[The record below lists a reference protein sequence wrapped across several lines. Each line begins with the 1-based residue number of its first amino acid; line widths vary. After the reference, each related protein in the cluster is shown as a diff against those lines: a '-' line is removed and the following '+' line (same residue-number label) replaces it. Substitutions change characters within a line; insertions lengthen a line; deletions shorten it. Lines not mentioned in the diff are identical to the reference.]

1 MSNRG
6 ADRGAGRAADRAA
19 DQEADR
25 AAGQEAD
32 RAAGRAADRSR
43 PVGPGGPILSA
54 DPASIARAAD
64 ALIAGRLVAF
74 PTETVYGLG
83 GDAGN
88 PRAVAQIYQVKGR
101 PADHPLIV
109 HVRDSD
115 AARRWADWTA
125 EAERL
130 AAAFWPG
137 PLTLILNRLPE
148 ACDAACGGQRTIG
161 LRAPAHPVSM
171 QLLDAFVARG
181 GSAIAA
187 PSANRFGRVS
197 PTRAQHVLDDLGLDA
212 PLILDG
218 GDCAVGLESTIV
230 DLSGGT
236 PALLRPGGLIRSE
249 IERVLGRCL
258 AAPDQ
263 ARPRVSGALAAHYA
277 PRTAL
282 EMLSASA
289 IDPRLEAL
297 AHAGL
302 SAAVWSR
309 RKPAA
314 PCAVWLEQPADPQAA
329 GRQLY
334 AALRDLDRTGVSCLL
349 IESAPP
355 DEAWRAIDDR
365 LGRAAVGSGSRA
377 DRLPHPSSD

>member
-1 MSNRG
+1 VKDGG
-6 ADRGAGRAADRAA
+6 ADRRVGREVDTEGDRGRA
-19 DQEADR
+19 
-25 AAGQEAD
+25 
-32 RAAGRAADRSR
+32 
-43 PVGPGGPILSA
+43 GGPILRA
-54 DPASIARAAD
+54 DPASVARAAD
-64 ALIAGRLVAF
+64 ALIAGQLVAF
-74 PTETVYGLG
+74 PAETVYGLG

-88 PRAVAQIYQVKGR
+88 PLAVAQIYQVKGR
-101 PADHPLIV
+101 PAGHPLIV
-109 HVRDSD
+109 HVIDSQS
-115 AARRWADWTA
+115 ARRWAHWTP

-148 ACDAACGGQRTIG
+148 ACGAACGGQRTIG
-161 LRAPAHPVSM
+161 LRAPAHPVSI
-171 QLLDAFVARG
+171 QLLDAFAARG

-230 DLSGGT
+230 DLSGGA
-236 PALLRPGGLIRSE
+236 PALLRPGGLVRSE
-249 IERVLGRCL
+249 IERALGRSL

-263 ARPRVSGALAAHYA
+263 ARPQVSGALAAHYA

-289 IDPRLEAL
+289 IELRLEAL
-297 AHAGL
+297 ASVGL
-302 SAAVWSR
+302 TAAVWSR
-309 RKPAA
+309 RKPGV
-314 PCAVWLEQPADPQAA
+314 PCALWVEQPADPGAA
-329 GRQLY
+329 GQQLY
-334 AALRDLDRTGVSCLL
+334 AALRDLDRAGVSCLL

-355 DEAWRAIDDR
+355 GEAWRAIDDR
-365 LGRAAVGSGSRA
+365 LGRAVVGSGSSA
-377 DRLPHPSSD
+377 DRLPYPPSD